1 MLEVSSSVCSFFH
14 FASGRA
20 KVLSTSCGL
29 TLCFALPYT
38 RFPTA
43 CSKMKAMTTEKHFL
57 VSRHMVDQLLRMY
70 IMPILI
76 CVILP
81 STPQKD
87 TPVVQK

>member
-1 MLEVSSSVCSFFH
+1 MVVEASSSVGSFFH
-14 FASGRA
+14 IVSGRA

-29 TLCFALPYT
+29 TVYFALLYT

-43 CSKMKAMTTEKHFL
+43 CSEMKAMTTEKHFL
-57 VSRHMVDQLLRMY
+57 VSHHMADQLLRMY

-81 STPQKD
+81 
-87 TPVVQK
+87 